1 MVQKITRKDRHSAL
15 YIHCICIFI
24 IRTTDSRLRRAETS
38 VIWLNDCC
46 REPRRAPPLPR
57 GGHRS
62 RWLPRSDAP
71 RLRSQ
76 LAAVP
81 GQVPLGAPSSSKTKC
96 PIFSRMRVIDL
107 KLFKHNEKTSNCYF
121 PPLLASSVLFRDFSP
136 QEFGFHAVI

>member
-38 VIWLNDCC
+38 VIWLNDCF

-62 RWLPRSDAP
+62 RWLPRSDDA
-71 RLRSQ
+71 RLRSP
-76 LAAVP
+76 LAAVLE
-81 GQVPLGAPSSSKTKC
+81 QVPLGGS
-96 PIFSRMRVIDL
+96 F
-107 KLFKHNEKTSNCYF
+107 
-121 PPLLASSVLFRDFSP
+121 LL
-136 QEFGFHAVI
+136 